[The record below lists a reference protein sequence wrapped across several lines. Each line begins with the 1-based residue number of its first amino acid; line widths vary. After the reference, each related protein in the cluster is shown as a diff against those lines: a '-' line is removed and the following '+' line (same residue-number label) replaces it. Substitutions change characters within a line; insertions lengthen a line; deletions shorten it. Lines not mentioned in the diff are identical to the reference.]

1 MFYFIVVLLII
12 FWVYIKFFRNRKNRN
27 GQYASS
33 SEEKQNRELVEK
45 LKNEASNGVVQSM
58 IWLGDIYS
66 QGPTGIPRDERKALK
81 YWKMAADYGNTD
93 MSFKAGLLIGRLDE
107 NYVEAFRYIK
117 CAADAGNPD
126 AMYTLANFL
135 ANGWGCQAD
144 KHAAYHYMKLA
155 AESGQKNAIYE
166 LQNW

>member
-1 MFYFIVVLLII
+1 MFYFIVVLLIV
-12 FWVYIKFFRNRKNRN
+12 FWIYIKFFRNSKNRN
-27 GQYASS
+27 EQYASS
-33 SEEKQNRELVEK
+33 SEEIQNRELVER

-66 QGPTGIPRDERKALK
+66 QGPTGIPRDERMALK

-117 CAADAGNPD
+117 CSADAGNPD

-135 ANGWGCQAD
+135 ANGWGCQED
-144 KHAAYHYMKLA
+144 KNAAYQYMKMA
-155 AESGQKNAIYE
+155 AEAGQKNAIDE
-166 LQNW
+166 IQNW